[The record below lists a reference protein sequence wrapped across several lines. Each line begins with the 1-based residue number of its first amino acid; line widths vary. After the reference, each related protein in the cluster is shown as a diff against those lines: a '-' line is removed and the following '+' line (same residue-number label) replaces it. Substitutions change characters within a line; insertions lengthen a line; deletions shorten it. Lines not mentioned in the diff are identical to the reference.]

1 MGIGARGPLGAEPSK
16 VVLTKTPTDMPFR
29 TYRAEWTESLVVVFA
44 WGEAGLLAYVLVQ
57 AVIPVR
63 TVSRPGERL
72 TFRHAPKVVF
82 VKIFALDTL
91 FAEALKEMLAD
102 KGSVSGR
109 WR

>member
-1 MGIGARGPLGAEPSK
+1 MGIRARRAFGAEPSK
-16 VVLTKTPTDMPFR
+16 VVLTQTPTDMSLR
-29 TYRAEWTESLVVVFA
+29 TYRTEWTESLVVVFA
-44 WGEAGLLAYVLVQ
+44 WREAGLFAYVLVQ

-63 TVSRPGERL
+63 TVTRPGERL

-82 VKIFALDTL
+82 MKIFALDTL
-91 FAEALKEMLAD
+91 FAEALEEVLAD